1 MKLSFSALCALSLA
15 ALSSQA
21 LAAPPSVQG
30 TARFL
35 VLDAQDAPLMGTT
48 VSGVCEANLGSF
60 WNRETLVSRWSCTTD
75 ADGVCTAPV
84 TTLAQPDGKPAPCR
98 GSEPSTITEKGASP
112 SRSSYHAFFPK
123 GVATSYTLLKKGSSW
138 KHGEYEFRSIA
149 NEEAFQSLAHRFRVG
164 LYAQRMQSAPTP
176 DGKGTVWSTEGA
188 HYQEGKDFPNLT
200 YLTAQREL
208 AGGPVT
214 VRVVSHLSYI
224 DFAYH
229 RYTSAVFDNKAG
241 ASSSVRLQPL
251 TEKVV
256 CNMRDLLERKCTH
269 HEAVEFV
276 LDPALALQLAQSY
289 QDGARTQWSLRL
301 TSAAGHERRI
311 PIAHAEFAALFAAA
325 QSGAQR

>member
-112 SRSSYHAFFPK
+112 ARSSYHAFFPK
-123 GVATSYTLLKKGSSW
+123 GVATSYTVLKKGSSW

-200 YLTAQREL
+200 YLTAQREA
-208 AGGPVT
+208 AGGPIT

-229 RYTSAVFDNKAG
+229 RYTSAVFDKAG

>member
-1 MKLSFSALCALSLA
+1 MNLSFSALCALSLA
-15 ALSSQA
+15 ALSSQT

-35 VLDAQDAPLMGTT
+35 VLDAQDAPLVGTT
-48 VSGVCEANLGSF
+48 VSGVCEANQGSF

-75 ADGVCTAPV
+75 ADGVCAAPV
-84 TTLAQPDGKPAPCR
+84 TTLAQPDGKPALCR
-98 GSEPSTITEKGASP
+98 GSEPSTITEEGTSP
-112 SRSSYHAFFPK
+112 ARSSYHAFFPK

-149 NEEAFQSLAHRFRVG
+149 NEEAFQSVAHRYRAS
-164 LYAQRMQSAPTP
+164 LYAQRMQSAPAP

-200 YLTAQREL
+200 YLKAQRDTT
-208 AGGPVT
+208 GGPIT

-229 RYTSAVFDNKAG
+229 RYTSAAFDMAG
-241 ASSSVRLQPL
+241 ATSSVRLRPL
-251 TEKVV
+251 SEKVV

-269 HEAVEFV
+269 QEAVEFV
-276 LDPALALQLAQSY
+276 LDSALALQLAQSY

-311 PIAHAEFAALFAAA
+311 PIAHAEFAALFAAV